1 MGSGE
6 QNLPRSGDRRR
17 GLGVVGWGEHRPP
30 PVARRRGTA
39 MHQRP
44 AGPIRW
50 ERYSKPGGGDRWLVR
65 LDPHDQRT
73 YRDLVLPLV
82 PRIERSVGPL
92 AFAARAT
99 SDGRLRPWP
108 GARSAWRRAVRRSIV
123 RASGSVVMVSDVRD
137 CYPSVGERALEAV
150 ACSDQLRTF
159 LRGVADAGVRG
170 IPVGPDPSAILGNGV
185 LAYADHAAAAAGCRP
200 VIRAF
205 DAWRRALGELGLE
218 AHDGKTRLFTDVG
231 EALVTIGSLGRSG
244 VTSAHGII
252 PEP

>member
-1 MGSGE
+1 
-6 QNLPRSGDRRR
+6 
-17 GLGVVGWGEHRPP
+17 
-30 PVARRRGTA
+30 

-50 ERYSKPGGGDRWLVR
+50 ERGSKPGGGDRWLVR
-65 LDPHDQRT
+65 LDPRDQRT
-73 YRDLVLPLV
+73 YRQLVLPLV

-108 GARSAWRRAVRRSIV
+108 GARSAWRRAVRRSILG
-123 RASGSVVMVSDVRD
+123 ASGSVVIVSDVRD

-150 ACSDQLRTF
+150 ACSHELRSF
-159 LRGVADAGVRG
+159 LRAVADAGVRG
-170 IPVGPDPSAILGNGV
+170 IPVGPDPSAILANGV
-185 LAYADHAAAAAGCRP
+185 LGYADRAAAAAGCRP
-200 VIRAF
+200 IRWVDDVVMVAAGRRPAIRAF

-218 AHDGKTRLFTDVG
+218 AHDGKTRMFTDVD
-231 EALVTIGSLGRSG
+231 EAIAGIGSLGSSG
-244 VTSAHGII
+244 VRRAHGII

>member
-1 MGSGE
+1 
-6 QNLPRSGDRRR
+6 
-17 GLGVVGWGEHRPP
+17 
-30 PVARRRGTA
+30 

-50 ERYSKPGGGDRWLVR
+50 ERYSRSGGGDRWLVR
-65 LDPHDQRT
+65 LDPRDQRT
-73 YRDLVLPLV
+73 YRELVLPLV

-92 AFAARAT
+92 AFAARPS
-99 SDGRLRPWP
+99 SDGGLRPWP
-108 GARSAWRRAVRRSIV
+108 GARSAWRRAVRRSIM
-123 RASGSVVMVSDVRD
+123 RASGSVVIVSDVRD
-137 CYPSVGERALEAV
+137 CYPSMGERALEAV

-170 IPVGPDPSAILGNGV
+170 IPVGPDDV
-185 LAYADHAAAAAGCRP
+185 VMVAAGRRP

-231 EALVTIGSLGRSG
+231 EALVKIGSLGRSG

>member
-1 MGSGE
+1 M
-6 QNLPRSGDRRR
+6 
-17 GLGVVGWGEHRPP
+17 HR
-30 PVARRRGTA
+30 
-39 MHQRP
+39 RP

-50 ERYSKPGGGDRWLVR
+50 ERCRKPGGDDRWLVR
-65 LDPHDQRT
+65 FDQRDQRT

-92 AFAARAT
+92 AFAARTT
-99 SDGRLRPWP
+99 SDGRIRPWP
-108 GARSAWRRAVRRSIV
+108 GARSAWRRAVLRSIA
-123 RASGSVVMVSDVRD
+123 RAPGLVVIVSDVRD

-150 ACSDQLRTF
+150 ACSDELRTF
-159 LRGVADAGVRG
+159 LRGMADAGVRG
-170 IPVGPDPSAILGNGV
+170 IPVGPEPSAILANGV
-185 LAYADHAAAAAGCRP
+185 LAYADRAAGAAGCRPIRWVDDVVMVAAGRRP

-218 AHDGKTRLFTDVG
+218 AHDGKTRMFADAG
-231 EALVTIGSLGRSG
+231 EALVTIGSLGTSG

>member
-1 MGSGE
+1 
-6 QNLPRSGDRRR
+6 
-17 GLGVVGWGEHRPP
+17 
-30 PVARRRGTA
+30 
-39 MHQRP
+39 MHPRP

-50 ERYSKPGGGDRWLVR
+50 ERCSKPGGGDRWLVR
-65 LDPHDQRT
+65 LDRRDQRT

-99 SDGRLRPWP
+99 SDGRIRPWH
-108 GARSAWRRAVRRSIV
+108 GARSAWRRAVLRSIV
-123 RASGSVVMVSDVRD
+123 RAPGSVVIVSDVRD

-159 LRGVADAGVRG
+159 LRGMADAGVRG
-170 IPVGPDPSAILGNGV
+170 IPVGPEPSAILANGV
-185 LAYADHAAAAAGCRP
+185 LAYADGAAAAAGCRPIRWVDDVVVVAAGRRP

-218 AHDGKTRLFTDVG
+218 AHDGKTQMFTDVG
-231 EALVTIGSLGRSG
+231 EALDKIGSLGRSG
-244 VTSAHGII
+244 ATSAHGII